1 MNWEKKKNTH
11 NRLVTKVRVKER
23 RRLGGGGD
31 QNRLDLSN
39 ISPFF
44 QGEYVYVYF
53 FKVNKQS
60 C

>member
-44 QGEYVYVYF
+44 QGEYVYV
-53 FKVNKQS
+53 
-60 C
+60 

>member
-39 ISPFF
+39 IPPFF
-44 QGEYVYVYF
+44 QGEYVYV
-53 FKVNKQS
+53 
-60 C
+60 